1 MAKNDP
7 KIDKAFDFANQ
18 LLLQVLRNEQFDI
31 TRLIHR
37 MNQLFLLLRGDLCI
51 YLFDYLNEYLSQA
64 APALDGVKIQSL
76 FQQALINVFQDGSPG
91 SQQFI
96 DSISVRVNDAAFV
109 QSISAQLS
117 SFQSSGQLP
126 SGQLPPGQL
135 PSGQLS
141 SGQLPSGQLPSG
153 QLPSGQLP
161 SGQLPSGQLPSGQLP
176 SGQLPSGQSSGQSPE
191 QSQEQRGRRRSGW
204 DAIEVQVATSYPV
217 NILLVPSA
225 VMKYRK
231 LFAELLLLNVDT
243 PCGAE
248 A

>member
-64 APALDGVKIQSL
+64 AQALDGVKIQSL

-109 QSISAQLS
+109 QSISVQLS

-126 SGQLPPGQL
+126 SGQ
-135 PSGQLS
+135 SS
-141 SGQLPSGQLPSG
+141 SGQLPP
-153 QLPSGQLP
+153 
-161 SGQLPSGQLPSGQLP
+161 GQLP

-231 LFAELLLLNVDT
+231 LFSELLLLNVTT

>member
-64 APALDGVKIQSL
+64 AQALDGVKIQSL
-76 FQQALINVFQDGSPG
+76 FEQALINVFQDGSPG

-126 SGQLPPGQL
+126 SGQLPSGQL
-135 PSGQLS
+135 PSGQLPSGQLPSGQLSSGQLS

-153 QLPSGQLP
+153 QLSSGQLP
-161 SGQLPSGQLPSGQLP
+161 P
-176 SGQLPSGQSSGQSPE
+176 GQSSGQSPG

-231 LFAELLLLNVDT
+231 LFAELLLLNVTT

>member
-7 KIDKAFDFANQ
+7 KIDKSFDFANQ

-117 SFQSSGQLP
+117 SFQSSGQL
-126 SGQLPPGQL
+126 S
-135 PSGQLS
+135 
-141 SGQLPSGQLPSG
+141 
-153 QLPSGQLP
+153 

-176 SGQLPSGQSSGQSPE
+176 SGQLPSGQSSGQSPG

>member
-135 PSGQLS
+135 PSGQL
-141 SGQLPSGQLPSG
+141 PSGQLPSG

-161 SGQLPSGQLPSGQLP
+161 P
-176 SGQLPSGQSSGQSPE
+176 GQSSGQSPG

>member
-64 APALDGVKIQSL
+64 AQALDGVKIQSL

-126 SGQLPPGQL
+126 SGQLP
-135 PSGQLS
+135 
-141 SGQLPSGQLPSG
+141 SGQLPSGQLP
-153 QLPSGQLP
+153 P
-161 SGQLPSGQLPSGQLP
+161 
-176 SGQLPSGQSSGQSPE
+176 GQSSGQSPG

-231 LFAELLLLNVDT
+231 LFSELLLLNVDT

>member
-64 APALDGVKIQSL
+64 AQALDGVKIQSL

-126 SGQLPPGQL
+126 PGQSSSGQLPPGQL

-161 SGQLPSGQLPSGQLP
+161 SGQLPSGQLPSGQL
-176 SGQLPSGQSSGQSPE
+176 SSGQSPE

-231 LFAELLLLNVDT
+231 LFGELLLLNVDT

>member
-126 SGQLPPGQL
+126 SGQL
-135 PSGQLS
+135 S
-141 SGQLPSGQLPSG
+141 SGQLPSGK
-153 QLPSGQLP
+153 
-161 SGQLPSGQLPSGQLP
+161 LP
-176 SGQLPSGQSSGQSPE
+176 SGQLPSGQSSGQSPL

-231 LFAELLLLNVDT
+231 LFSELLLLNVTT

>member
-64 APALDGVKIQSL
+64 AQALDGVKIQSL

-117 SFQSSGQLP
+117 SFQSSGQL
-126 SGQLPPGQL
+126 S
-135 PSGQLS
+135 SGQLS

-153 QLPSGQLP
+153 QLSSGQLP
-161 SGQLPSGQLPSGQLP
+161 P
-176 SGQLPSGQSSGQSPE
+176 GQSSGQSPE

-231 LFAELLLLNVDT
+231 LFAELLLLNVTT

>member
-64 APALDGVKIQSL
+64 AQALDGVKIQSL

-117 SFQSSGQLP
+117 SFQS
-126 SGQLPPGQL
+126 
-135 PSGQLS
+135 
-141 SGQLPSGQLPSG
+141 
-153 QLPSGQLP
+153 
-161 SGQLPSGQLPSGQLP
+161 

-243 PCGAE
+243 PCGDE

>member
-126 SGQLPPGQL
+126 SGQL
-135 PSGQLS
+135 S

-161 SGQLPSGQLPSGQLP
+161 SGQ
-176 SGQLPSGQSSGQSPE
+176 SPE
-191 QSQEQRGRRRSGW
+191 QSQEQRGMRRSGW

>member
-126 SGQLPPGQL
+126 SGQLP
-135 PSGQLS
+135 SGQLS

-153 QLPSGQLP
+153 QLPP
-161 SGQLPSGQLPSGQLP
+161 
-176 SGQLPSGQSSGQSPE
+176 GQSLGQSPE

-204 DAIEVQVATSYPV
+204 VAIEVQVATSYPV

-231 LFAELLLLNVDT
+231 LFAELLLLNVTT

>member
-64 APALDGVKIQSL
+64 AQALDGVKIQSL

-126 SGQLPPGQL
+126 SGQSS
-135 PSGQLS
+135 SGQSS
-141 SGQLPSGQLPSG
+141 SGQLPSGQLP
-153 QLPSGQLP
+153 P
-161 SGQLPSGQLPSGQLP
+161 
-176 SGQLPSGQSSGQSPE
+176 GQSSGQSPL

-231 LFAELLLLNVDT
+231 LFSELLLLNVDT

>member
-64 APALDGVKIQSL
+64 AQALDGVKIQSL

-126 SGQLPPGQL
+126 SGQLP
-135 PSGQLS
+135 SGQLS
-141 SGQLPSGQLPSG
+141 SGQLPP
-153 QLPSGQLP
+153 
-161 SGQLPSGQLPSGQLP
+161 
-176 SGQLPSGQSSGQSPE
+176 GQSSGQSPE

-231 LFAELLLLNVDT
+231 LFAELLLLNVTT

>member
-64 APALDGVKIQSL
+64 AQALDGVKIQSL

-126 SGQLPPGQL
+126 SGQL
-135 PSGQLS
+135 S
-141 SGQLPSGQLPSG
+141 
-153 QLPSGQLP
+153 
-161 SGQLPSGQLPSGQLP
+161 SGQLP

>member
-135 PSGQLS
+135 PSGQL
-141 SGQLPSGQLPSG
+141 PSGQLPSG

-161 SGQLPSGQLPSGQLP
+161 P
-176 SGQLPSGQSSGQSPE
+176 GQSSGQSPG

-231 LFAELLLLNVDT
+231 LFSELLLLNVDT

>member
-64 APALDGVKIQSL
+64 AQALDGVKIQSL

-126 SGQLPPGQL
+126 PGQL
-135 PSGQLS
+135 PSGQL
-141 SGQLPSGQLPSG
+141 PP
-153 QLPSGQLP
+153 
-161 SGQLPSGQLPSGQLP
+161 GQLPSGQLPSGQLP
-176 SGQLPSGQSSGQSPE
+176 SGQLPSGQSSGQSPL

-231 LFAELLLLNVDT
+231 LFSELLLLNVTT

>member
-64 APALDGVKIQSL
+64 AQALDGVKIQSL

-126 SGQLPPGQL
+126 SGQ
-135 PSGQLS
+135 
-141 SGQLPSGQLPSG
+141 
-153 QLPSGQLP
+153 
-161 SGQLPSGQLPSGQLP
+161 
-176 SGQLPSGQSSGQSPE
+176 SSGQSPE

-231 LFAELLLLNVDT
+231 LFSELLLLNVDT

>member
-126 SGQLPPGQL
+126 SGQL
-135 PSGQLS
+135 S

-176 SGQLPSGQSSGQSPE
+176 SGQLPSGQLPSGQSPE
-191 QSQEQRGRRRSGW
+191 QSQEQRGMRRSGW

-231 LFAELLLLNVDT
+231 LFSELLLLNVGT

>member
-64 APALDGVKIQSL
+64 AQALDGVKIQSL

-96 DSISVRVNDAAFV
+96 DSISVRVNDAVFV

-126 SGQLPPGQL
+126 SGQLP
-135 PSGQLS
+135 
-141 SGQLPSGQLPSG
+141 
-153 QLPSGQLP
+153 
-161 SGQLPSGQLPSGQLP
+161 
-176 SGQLPSGQSSGQSPE
+176 SGQLPSGQSSGQSPL

-231 LFAELLLLNVDT
+231 LFSELLLLNVTT

>member
-64 APALDGVKIQSL
+64 AQALDGVKIQSL

-126 SGQLPPGQL
+126 SGQLP
-135 PSGQLS
+135 
-141 SGQLPSGQLPSG
+141 SGQLPSGQLP
-153 QLPSGQLP
+153 P
-161 SGQLPSGQLPSGQLP
+161 
-176 SGQLPSGQSSGQSPE
+176 GQSSGQSPE

-231 LFAELLLLNVDT
+231 LFAELLLLNVTT

>member
-64 APALDGVKIQSL
+64 AQALDGVKIQSL

-117 SFQSSGQLP
+117 SFQS
-126 SGQLPPGQL
+126 
-135 PSGQLS
+135 
-141 SGQLPSGQLPSG
+141 
-153 QLPSGQLP
+153 
-161 SGQLPSGQLPSGQLP
+161 

>member
-64 APALDGVKIQSL
+64 AQALDGVKIQSL

-126 SGQLPPGQL
+126 SGQL
-135 PSGQLS
+135 S
-141 SGQLPSGQLPSG
+141 
-153 QLPSGQLP
+153 
-161 SGQLPSGQLPSGQLP
+161 SGQLPSGQLP
-176 SGQLPSGQSSGQSPE
+176 SGQLPSGQSSGQSPL

-231 LFAELLLLNVDT
+231 LFSELLLLNVDT

>member
-126 SGQLPPGQL
+126 SGQLSSGQL
-135 PSGQLS
+135 PSGK
-141 SGQLPSGQLPSG
+141 LPSGQLPSG
-153 QLPSGQLP
+153 
-161 SGQLPSGQLPSGQLP
+161 
-176 SGQLPSGQSSGQSPE
+176 

-231 LFAELLLLNVDT
+231 LFSELLLLNVDT

>member
-64 APALDGVKIQSL
+64 AQALDGVKIQSL

-126 SGQLPPGQL
+126 SGQL
-135 PSGQLS
+135 S
-141 SGQLPSGQLPSG
+141 SGQLPP
-153 QLPSGQLP
+153 
-161 SGQLPSGQLPSGQLP
+161 
-176 SGQLPSGQSSGQSPE
+176 GQSSGQSPE

-231 LFAELLLLNVDT
+231 LFSELLLLNVTT

>member
-64 APALDGVKIQSL
+64 AQALDGVKIQSL

-126 SGQLPPGQL
+126 P
-135 PSGQLS
+135 
-141 SGQLPSGQLPSG
+141 GQLPSGQLPSG
-153 QLPSGQLP
+153 QS
-161 SGQLPSGQLPSGQLP
+161 SSGQLP
-176 SGQLPSGQSSGQSPE
+176 SGQLPSGQSSGQSPL

-231 LFAELLLLNVDT
+231 LFSELLLLNVTT

>member
-64 APALDGVKIQSL
+64 AQALDGVKIQSL

-126 SGQLPPGQL
+126 SGQLS
-135 PSGQLS
+135 SGQLS
-141 SGQLPSGQLPSG
+141 SGQLPP
-153 QLPSGQLP
+153 
-161 SGQLPSGQLPSGQLP
+161 
-176 SGQLPSGQSSGQSPE
+176 GQSSGQSPE

-231 LFAELLLLNVDT
+231 LFAELLLLNVTT

>member
-126 SGQLPPGQL
+126 SGQLPSGQLPSGQL

-153 QLPSGQLP
+153 Q
-161 SGQLPSGQLPSGQLP
+161 
-176 SGQLPSGQSSGQSPE
+176 SSGQSPL

-231 LFAELLLLNVDT
+231 LFSELLLLNVDT

>member
-126 SGQLPPGQL
+126 SGQLPPGQSL
-135 PSGQLS
+135 
-141 SGQLPSGQLPSG
+141 
-153 QLPSGQLP
+153 
-161 SGQLPSGQLPSGQLP
+161 
-176 SGQLPSGQSSGQSPE
+176 GQSPE

-231 LFAELLLLNVDT
+231 LFAELLLLNVTT

>member
-126 SGQLPPGQL
+126 SGQLP
-135 PSGQLS
+135 SGQLS

-153 QLPSGQLP
+153 QS
-161 SGQLPSGQLPSGQLP
+161 
-176 SGQLPSGQSSGQSPE
+176 SGQSPEQSPE

-231 LFAELLLLNVDT
+231 LFAELLLLNVTT

>member
-64 APALDGVKIQSL
+64 AQALDGVKIQSL

-126 SGQLPPGQL
+126 SGQLPPGQSSGQL
-135 PSGQLS
+135 PSGQLSSGQSS

-153 QLPSGQLP
+153 QLPSGQL
-161 SGQLPSGQLPSGQLP
+161 
-176 SGQLPSGQSSGQSPE
+176 SSGQSPE

-231 LFAELLLLNVDT
+231 LFSELLLLNVTT

>member
-64 APALDGVKIQSL
+64 AQALDGVKIQSL

-126 SGQLPPGQL
+126 SGQ
-135 PSGQLS
+135 SS
-141 SGQLPSGQLPSG
+141 SGQSS
-153 QLPSGQLP
+153 
-161 SGQLPSGQLPSGQLP
+161 SGQLP

-231 LFAELLLLNVDT
+231 LFSELLLLNVDT
-243 PCGAE
+243 LCGAE

>member
-135 PSGQLS
+135 PSGQL
-141 SGQLPSGQLPSG
+141 
-153 QLPSGQLP
+153 
-161 SGQLPSGQLPSGQLP
+161 PSGQLPSGQLP
-176 SGQLPSGQSSGQSPE
+176 SGQLPSGQSSGQSPG

>member
-64 APALDGVKIQSL
+64 AQALDGVKIQSL

-126 SGQLPPGQL
+126 P
-135 PSGQLS
+135 GQLS
-141 SGQLPSGQLPSG
+141 SGQLPSGQLP
-153 QLPSGQLP
+153 P
-161 SGQLPSGQLPSGQLP
+161 
-176 SGQLPSGQSSGQSPE
+176 GQSSGQSPE

>member
-126 SGQLPPGQL
+126 SGKL

-141 SGQLPSGQLPSG
+141 SGQLPSGQS
-153 QLPSGQLP
+153 

-176 SGQLPSGQSSGQSPE
+176 SGQLPSGQSSGQ
-191 QSQEQRGRRRSGW
+191 
-204 DAIEVQVATSYPV
+204 
-217 NILLVPSA
+217 
-225 VMKYRK
+225 
-231 LFAELLLLNVDT
+231 
-243 PCGAE
+243 
-248 A
+248 

>member
-64 APALDGVKIQSL
+64 AQALDGVKIQSL

-117 SFQSSGQLP
+117 SFQSSGQL
-126 SGQLPPGQL
+126 
-135 PSGQLS
+135 S
-141 SGQLPSGQLPSG
+141 SGQLPSGQLS
-153 QLPSGQLP
+153 
-161 SGQLPSGQLPSGQLP
+161 SGQLPSGQLP

-231 LFAELLLLNVDT
+231 LFSELLLLNVDT

>member
-64 APALDGVKIQSL
+64 AQALDGVKIQSL

-126 SGQLPPGQL
+126 SGQLP
-135 PSGQLS
+135 
-141 SGQLPSGQLPSG
+141 SGQLPP
-153 QLPSGQLP
+153 
-161 SGQLPSGQLPSGQLP
+161 
-176 SGQLPSGQSSGQSPE
+176 GQSSGQSPE

-204 DAIEVQVATSYPV
+204 EAIEVQVATSYPV

-231 LFAELLLLNVDT
+231 LFSELLLLNVDT

>member
-126 SGQLPPGQL
+126 SGQSS
-135 PSGQLS
+135 SGQSS
-141 SGQLPSGQLPSG
+141 SGQLPSGQLP
-153 QLPSGQLP
+153 P
-161 SGQLPSGQLPSGQLP
+161 
-176 SGQLPSGQSSGQSPE
+176 GQSSGQSPL

-231 LFAELLLLNVDT
+231 LFSELLLLNVDT

>member
-64 APALDGVKIQSL
+64 AQALDGVKIQSL

-96 DSISVRVNDAAFV
+96 DSISVRVNDTAFV

-117 SFQSSGQLP
+117 SFQ
-126 SGQLPPGQL
+126 
-135 PSGQLS
+135 S

-161 SGQLPSGQLPSGQLP
+161 SGQLPSG
-176 SGQLPSGQSSGQSPE
+176 

-231 LFAELLLLNVDT
+231 LFSELLLLNVDT

>member
-64 APALDGVKIQSL
+64 AQALDGVKIQSL

-117 SFQSSGQLP
+117 SF
-126 SGQLPPGQL
+126 
-135 PSGQLS
+135 
-141 SGQLPSGQLPSG
+141 
-153 QLPSGQLP
+153 
-161 SGQLPSGQLPSGQLP
+161 
-176 SGQLPSGQSSGQSPE
+176 QSSGQSPE